1 MSHSPP
7 IPPGNQPPYPIA
19 EPPHDRSRDTI
30 PAAKPATSGTTDTI
44 KSLAPTLIVGAAVA
58 GAVAAAATAFVR
70 LRAKPA
76 PPKPAA
82 RKPRAPADRAK
93 SARTPP
99 AQKSPPAAAK
109 KDAPKPRAKP
119 AKSSEPAAAPPPARA
134 KKSRGGTRDDTT
146 VRGPRDASRVAMG
159 EDYEVRYWTEKF
171 GVDRE
176 ALQRAVDSVGNGA
189 DAVREALSK
198 S

>member
-7 IPPGNQPPYPIA
+7 IPPGNQPPYPIV
-19 EPPHDRSRDTI
+19 EPPHDHSRDTI

-76 PPKPAA
+76 PPKPVA

-93 SARTPP
+93 PV
-99 AQKSPPAAAK
+99 QKAPPAATK

-119 AKSSEPAAAPPPARA
+119 VKSSEPSPPPAPARA